1 MIHYFALALLLI
13 VGLTSITP
21 VQSKI
26 DTAYSLDAPSLFGLN
41 AINKIAGDKLNLDK
55 NIFISP
61 LSIHSCLEMVY
72 LGADG
77 RTKAN
82 MASVLNLSGMDAQAA
97 ASSYKTFIQQMQSAK
112 NIPGISGPGK
122 SLTLEIANSLWAQGN
137 VRFVPG
143 YSKLL
148 STSFNADCKT
158 IDFANPNSVNVINT
172 WVKQKTHNKIDSIV
186 KSLDPATFMMLINSA
201 YFKAHWDKVFD
212 KKQTAPG
219 DFQMLSGKAIK
230 AQMMHRDGQFFYFE
244 DANVQAIKLPYT
256 DDRFAMYVFLPRGTA
271 DANTFSESLSAET
284 WAKYMSQMSK
294 GNGSL
299 TLPRFKMNYELHLK
313 KLLSQMGMPDVFT
326 PAANFNQMT
335 VPPPKPFIGDVIH
348 KTYVNVDEEGT
359 EAAAV
364 TAAIMMTSGYMP
376 MTPFVM
382 NVDHPFFFAVT
393 YEGQPGKQSILFA
406 GKMINPSEH

>member
-1 MIHYFALALLLI
+1 MIHYLALVLLII
-13 VGLTSITP
+13 VGLTSISP

-26 DTAYSLDAPSLFGLN
+26 DTAYTLDAPSLFGLN
-41 AINKIAGDKLNLDK
+41 AINRLAGDKLNHDK

-61 LSIHSCLEMVY
+61 FSIHSCLEMVFV
-72 LGADG
+72 GADG

-82 MASVLNLSGMDAQAA
+82 MAEVLNLSGLDAQSA
-97 ASSYKTFIQQMQSAK
+97 ASHYGVFVKQMQAPK
-112 NIPGISGPGK
+112 NIPGITGPGK
-122 SLTLEIANSLWAQGN
+122 SLTLEIANSLWAQNN

-143 YSKLL
+143 YSKLI

-158 IDFANPNSVNVINT
+158 IDFRNPNSVSVINA

-186 KSLDPATFMMLINSA
+186 KTLDPATFMMLINSA

-212 KKQTAPG
+212 KKLTAAG
-219 DFQMLSGKAIK
+219 DFHMLSGNSVK
-230 AQMMHRDGQFFYFE
+230 AQMMHRDGQFFYGE
-244 DANVQAIKLPYT
+244 DANVQVIKLPYT
-256 DDRFAMYVFLPRGTA
+256 DDRFAMYVFLPRGTT
-271 DANTFSESLSAET
+271 DANSFCETLSAEN
-284 WAKYMSQMSK
+284 WAKYMSLMQK

-313 KLLSQMGMPDVFT
+313 KLLSQMGMPDAFT

-335 VPPPKPFIGDVIH
+335 VPPPKPFIGEVIH

-364 TAAIMMTSGYMP
+364 TAAVMLGASFMP

-393 YEGQPGKQSILFA
+393 YEEKPGNQTILFA
-406 GKMINPSEH
+406 GKVMDPTQQ